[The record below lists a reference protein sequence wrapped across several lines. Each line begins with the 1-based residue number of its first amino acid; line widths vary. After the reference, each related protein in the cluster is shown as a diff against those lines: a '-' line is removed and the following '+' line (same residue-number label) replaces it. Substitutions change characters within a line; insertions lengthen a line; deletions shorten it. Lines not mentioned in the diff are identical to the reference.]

1 MTERVVP
8 IEVTVSMAVLVVMAC
23 VSILLSLLFDRKIR
37 AINRLSQKI
46 NLNVFDKTFN
56 VLDPYP
62 RSRKT
67 INSIMIW
74 PIVIML
80 LFTFFAMA
88 FSKIFETGIALGVII
103 LISSI
108 SLMMV
113 DEVTE
118 INSTANLFSK
128 ALASQTGFGKGDV
141 VALHLLKQTMPKLK
155 KYFILLATLFLI
167 SALTLPFL
175 LQAAVIALTQTVGSV
190 MTTTYILGL
199 ISPYLS
205 LLIFT
210 AIVTIIAVTAGRI
223 KTKAFGLGP
232 SPTMTS
238 IEEQFER
245 ITIMAKWG
253 EAPPF
258 ELSHRPVL
266 EDPEVEE
273 RKRRALDPEE

>member
-1 MTERVVP
+1 MTGRVVQ
-8 IEVTVSMAVLVVMAC
+8 IEVTASVVVLIVMAC
-23 VSILLSLLFDRKIR
+23 ISVLVSLLFDRKIR
-37 AINRLSQKI
+37 VLNRVSENINV
-46 NLNVFDKTFN
+46 NVYNKTFN
-56 VLDPYP
+56 ILDMYAP
-62 RSRKT
+62 SRKT
-67 INSIMIW
+67 INTIMVW
-74 PIVIML
+74 PIVIMVI
-80 LFTFFAMA
+80 FMIFAITF
-88 FSKIFETGIALGVII
+88 STIFETGIALGFMI
-103 LISSI
+103 LISSV

-118 INSTANLFSK
+118 INSIANLFTN
-128 ALASQTGFGKGDV
+128 ALIDRTGFGKGDV

-155 KYFILLATLFLI
+155 RYYVLLATLFI
-167 SALTLPFL
+167 IAAITLPYL
-175 LQAAVIALTQTVGSV
+175 LQAAVTAFTQTLGSV
-190 MTTTYILGL
+190 MTTTSTLGI

-205 LLIFT
+205 LFVFA

-223 KTKAFGLGP
+223 KTKAFGFGP
-232 SPTMTS
+232 SPTFTS

-273 RKRRALDPEE
+273 RKRRALDPQE

>member
-1 MTERVVP
+1 MARRVAP
-8 IEVTVSMAVLVVMAC
+8 IEITASIIILVVMSCISVAI
-23 VSILLSLLFDRKIR
+23 SLILDRKTR
-37 AINRLSQKI
+37 TLNELSQKI

-56 VLDPYP
+56 VLNPHAP
-62 RSRKT
+62 PRKT

-74 PIVIML
+74 PVAIIL
-80 LFTFFAMA
+80 LFTVFAMTI
-88 FSKIFETGIALGVII
+88 SKIFEAGIALGFII
-103 LISSI
+103 LIGSI
-108 SLMMV
+108 GLMMV
-113 DEVTE
+113 DEAIE
-118 INSTANLFSK
+118 INSTAKLFSN
-128 ALASQTGFGKGDV
+128 ALAIQTGFGKGDV
-141 VALHLLKQTMPKLK
+141 VALNFLKQTMPKLK
-155 KYFILLATLFLI
+155 KYYILLATLFII
-167 SALTLPFL
+167 SAIMLPYILQVTLTAF
-175 LQAAVIALTQTVGSV
+175 THTMGSV
-190 MTTTYILGL
+190 MATSSTLGI

-205 LLIFT
+205 LLVFT
-210 AIVTIIAVTAGRI
+210 AIVTIISVTAGRI

-232 SPTMTS
+232 SPSLTS

>member
-1 MTERVVP
+1 
-8 IEVTVSMAVLVVMAC
+8 MAC
-23 VSILLSLLFDRKIR
+23 ISILVSLLFDRKTR
-37 AINRLSQKI
+37 TLNRLSEKI

-56 VLDPYP
+56 VLNPYP
-62 RSRKT
+62 TSRKT
-67 INSIMIW
+67 ISTIMIW

-80 LFTFFAMA
+80 IFAVFAMA
-88 FSKIFETGIALGVII
+88 FSKIFETGIALGLIV
-103 LISSI
+103 LISSVG
-108 SLMMV
+108 LMMV
-113 DEVTE
+113 DEAME
-118 INSTANLFSK
+118 INSTANQFTQ
-128 ALASQTGFGKGDV
+128 ALTTQTGFGKGDV
-141 VALHLLKQTMPKLK
+141 VALHILKQTMPKLK
-155 KYFILLATLFLI
+155 KYYILLAALFTVCAI
-167 SALTLPFL
+167 TLPYI
-175 LQAAVIALTQTVGSV
+175 LQAAVTAFTEAVGSV
-190 MTTTYILGL
+190 MTTTSTLGI

-232 SPTMTS
+232 SPTLTS

-273 RKRRALDPEE
+273 RKRKALDPQE